1 MSAQTVLATNQLGV
15 TFGGLQ
21 AVRDLDLA
29 VPAGEIR
36 GLIGPN
42 GAGKT
47 TVFNLISGFVRPTH
61 GSVEFLGKRVDRL
74 SAHQMTRRGMARTFQ
89 TPRLFPNFTAYDNLR
104 AAQSAAGNAKA
115 NRKQPPIDWAMD
127 LVGLSLDRRLQVA
140 ELTQRD
146 RKWLTI
152 AMAMVSRPKLLLLD
166 EPAAGLT
173 AEEGAQLMDVVLHL
187 RDAADV
193 TIVLIEHKMHMVMRV
208 CDNITVLSSGVKL
221 SEGTPGVISQDESV
235 IEAYLGVQHARG

>member
-1 MSAQTVLATNQLGV
+1 MSGETILATHGLGV
-15 TFGGLQ
+15 SFGGLQ
-21 AVRDLDLA
+21 AVRELDLT

-47 TVFNLISGFVRPTH
+47 TVFNLVSGFVRPTS
-61 GSVEFLGKRVDRL
+61 GTVEFLGTRVDRL
-74 SAHQMTRRGMARTFQ
+74 AAHKMTRRGMARTFQ
-89 TPRLFPNFTAYDNLR
+89 NPRLFPNFTVGENLR
-104 AAQSAAGNAKA
+104 AAQAGSGK
-115 NRKQPPIDWAMD
+115 RESSIDWAMD
-127 LVGLSLDRRLQVA
+127 EVGLELDRTRSVA
-140 ELTQRD
+140 QLSQRD

-173 AEEGAQLMDVVLHL
+173 EEEGGQLIDVVHRL
-187 RDAADV
+187 RDELGL

-208 CDNITVLSSGVKL
+208 CDNITVLSTGAKL
-221 SEGTPGVISQDESV
+221 AEGTPGVISQDESV
-235 IEAYLGVQHARG
+235 IEAYLGVAHARS